1 MPQSGAESPRR
12 QRRNGPRSPPTARS
26 VGGAASSGA
35 ESDTE
40 SSGTDGEKWG
50 VKRTEVGSPGVAP
63 SPSALPQRIAELD
76 RQKEELQLE
85 LQLEIALLQGELQ
98 TERTRLLRHTRELRE
113 LRERARTGPAQSR
126 QKERERL
133 EEERLRVRELRR
145 KCQEKRA
152 LIPTH
157 PESHRERLA
166 LQLQH
171 DSEAMEAAARAFEDW
186 EFRVLE
192 RESGVDEGRGGA
204 GREGEGGDEERSASL
219 ERDIACQL
227 LAVTAAQE
235 RVELLETQLR
245 DMEGEKE
252 RELEALTR
260 QKNDLL
266 RSAHTELRKDSG
278 TLPRRRSWHRSGRTK
293 DRPAS
298 AQGLERALAGGGRP
312 REAPGR
318 PSPPHGLHDGRA
330 DGRRRLAPR
339 DGAESSRAASPC
351 LMNLAVMERKLREAT
366 AERERLLR
374 EREERQRASLKERRQ
389 RELNWPG
396 SEAAEAERPH
406 RPQPQENPSRSLLNP
421 PERLPLSLSPDFDL
435 RAHVESLGHGVSA
448 CTDLR
453 LSSRRCAGF
462 LTKRGGR
469 VKTWKKR
476 WFLFDVD
483 HRRLAYYADCDER
496 KLKGVIYFQAVEEV
510 YYDHLR
516 TAASSPRPSLTFCV
530 KTYDRLFFLVASDPV
545 AMRIWMDVIVT
556 ATDEHSRY

>member
-330 DGRRRLAPR
+330 DGS
-339 DGAESSRAASPC
+339 GSPC